1 MLSRSGLK
9 ILSCTQELLK
19 IQDQI
24 TMDFDNY
31 FAGVYSSAEETVKA
45 MEQAVRALLNQ

>member
-1 MLSRSGLK
+1 
-9 ILSCTQELLK
+9 
-19 IQDQI
+19 
-24 TMDFDNY
+24 MDFDNY